1 LTPAPT
7 RPSSGQRGEGGSV
20 TLSFPLYEDIPVDAE
35 SMKILDL
42 ETQYRARKVVHGAA
56 AYQAAEAR
64 LLPAR

>member
-1 LTPAPT
+1 
-7 RPSSGQRGEGGSV
+7 
-20 TLSFPLYEDIPVDAE
+20 
-35 SMKILDL
+35 MKILDL